1 MNYNIDTEQKFPREL
16 YVVSVAT
23 DFTNYG
29 LTVQITTE
37 VVVGQNE
44 RGFLTEDGYLIAFGS
59 TVSGNGSYHTNLKLF
74 DTISEAF
81 IFRRE
86 KLKEYLHDNQKE
98 LTELLETLA
107 GRLAL
112 QASLERQVL
121 EGL

>member
-1 MNYNIDTEQKFPREL
+1 MTDTDGKFPRRL
-16 YVVSVAT
+16 YVVSVDT

-37 VVVGQNE
+37 IVVGQNE
-44 RGFLTEDGYLIAFGS
+44 RGFLTEDGYLIASGS
-59 TVSGNGSYHTNLKLF
+59 TVDSNGSYHITLKLF
-74 DTISEAF
+74 DAIPEAL

-86 KLKEYLHDNQKE
+86 KLKEYLQDNQKE
-98 LTELLETLA
+98 LANLSETLA
-107 GRLAL
+107 GRLVL

>member
-1 MNYNIDTEQKFPREL
+1 MTDIEQKFPREL
-16 YVVSVAT
+16 YVVGVDI

-44 RGFLTEDGYLIAFGS
+44 RGLLTEDGYLVTYGS
-59 TVSGNGSYHTNLKLF
+59 TVGGDGSYHTTVKLF
-74 DTISEAF
+74 DTISEAL
-81 IFRRE
+81 IFKRE
-86 KLKEYLHDNQKE
+86 KLKEYLQHNQKE
-98 LTELLETLA
+98 LANLSETLA

-112 QASLERQVL
+112 QASLERQIL

>member
-1 MNYNIDTEQKFPREL
+1 MTGIEQKFPREL
-16 YVVSVAT
+16 YVVSVGI

-44 RGFLTEDGYLIAFGS
+44 RGFLTEDGYLVTCGS
-59 TVSGNGSYHTNLKLF
+59 TVGGGSYHTTVKLF
-74 DTISEAF
+74 DTISEALSF
-81 IFRRE
+81 KRE
-86 KLKEYLHDNQKE
+86 KLKEYLQHNQKE
-98 LTELLETLA
+98 LTNLSETLA

>member
-1 MNYNIDTEQKFPREL
+1 MTDTEQKFPREL
-16 YVVSVAT
+16 YVVSVNT

-59 TVSGNGSYHTNLKLF
+59 TVGGNGSYHTNLKLF
-74 DTISEAF
+74 DTISEAL
-81 IFRRE
+81 IFKRE
-86 KLKEYLHDNQKE
+86 KLKEYLQHNQKE
-98 LTELLETLA
+98 LTNLSGTLA

-112 QASLERQVL
+112 QASLERQIL